1 MKPNHERMSQEVVK
15 SINWNRIKYFHQ
27 VFGIKWQFEE
37 KDGYVVER
45 YPTVSELKEELRTL
59 IKFAIDKNQREL
71 DYGNWIVRWTDD
83 ETAKLEGLE
92 SARLEAIFS
101 LEETLVVDNQ
111 DEDLTLTALNAKL
124 EKAVTSEDYEQAAK
138 IRDKISALQE
148 KKRTT

>member
-1 MKPNHERMSQEVVK
+1 MKPNQERMIQEVVK

-59 IKFAIDKNQREL
+59 IKFAIEKNQREL
-71 DYGNWIVRWTDD
+71 DYGNWIIRWTDD
-83 ETAKLEGLE
+83 ENAKKEGLQ

-101 LEETLVVDNQ
+101 LEETLVVDNNEEELSIQ
-111 DEDLTLTALNAKL
+111 ALNAKL
-124 EKAVTSEDYEQAAK
+124 DKAVTSEDYEAAAK
-138 IRDKISALQE
+138 IRDKINALQE
-148 KKRTT
+148 KKKLS